1 MANRPRG
8 FGLTADI
15 TRKMKSKYDL
25 QLEQQARLWIE
36 DVIQERLG
44 EDSNETL
51 GEAKFH
57 AVLKDGVILCKL
69 MNQLSPN
76 TIRKI
81 NPNKS
86 AFCMME
92 NIANFLKAAENY
104 GVLKN
109 DLFQTVDLYDNTN
122 MLQVVNTL
130 HALGRKARQNGFQ
143 GSCLGPKEAEKNQRK
158 FTEEQLAAG
167 NNIISL
173 QMGSN
178 KGASQAGMN
187 FGKSR
192 SIVD

>member
-8 FGLTADI
+8 FGLSADI
-15 TRKMKSKYDL
+15 TRKMKKKYDVE
-25 QLEQQARLWIE
+25 LEQQARVWIE
-36 DVIQERLG
+36 GVIGEQLG
-44 EDSNETL
+44 EDSSVPL
-51 GEAKFH
+51 GETGFH
-57 AVLKDGVILCKL
+57 QQLKDGVILCKL

-76 TIRKI
+76 SIRKV
-81 NPNKS
+81 NTNKS
-86 AFCMME
+86 AFYMME
-92 NIANFLKAAENY
+92 NIANFLKAIESY

-130 HALGRKARQNGFQ
+130 HALGRKARQKGYP
-143 GSCLGPKEAEKNQRK
+143 GPCIGPKEAEKNERS
-158 FTEEQLAAG
+158 FTDEQLMAG

-173 QMGSN
+173 QMGTN